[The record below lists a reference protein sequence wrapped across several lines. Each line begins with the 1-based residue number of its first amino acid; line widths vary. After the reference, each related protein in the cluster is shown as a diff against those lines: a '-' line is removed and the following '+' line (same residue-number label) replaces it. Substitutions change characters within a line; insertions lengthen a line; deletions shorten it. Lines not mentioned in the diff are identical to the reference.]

1 MTSFEKKV
9 EKEKLLFLFSE
20 GFVFE
25 MKVEKW
31 KMYLSVVEFRI
42 LYHGRI
48 FIRGVISAKN
58 TEIFI

>member
-25 MKVEKW
+25 MKVEK
-31 KMYLSVVEFRI
+31 
-42 LYHGRI
+42 
-48 FIRGVISAKN
+48 
-58 TEIFI
+58 